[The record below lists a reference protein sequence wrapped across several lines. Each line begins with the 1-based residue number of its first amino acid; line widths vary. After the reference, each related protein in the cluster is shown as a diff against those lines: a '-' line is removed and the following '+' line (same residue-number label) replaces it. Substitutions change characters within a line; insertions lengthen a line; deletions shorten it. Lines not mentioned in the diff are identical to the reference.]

1 MAITGHIVEAQ
12 NHIRMGLALQPEHSS
27 TLHLLAL
34 ILTAE
39 RQYKVALAVVE
50 NALEEYPDCLN
61 LLYVKAHLEL
71 HEKGGEVSIK
81 FNFFYFYS
89 VLKYKKT

>member
-1 MAITGHIVEAQ
+1 MGLQLSITGQIAEAQ
-12 NHIRMGLALQPEHSS
+12 THIRVALDLQPEHSS

-39 RQYKVALAVVE
+39 QQYKLALSIVE
-50 NALEEYPDCLN
+50 NALDEYPDCLN

-71 HEKGGEVSIK
+71 HEKGGEVSNV
-81 FNFFYFYS
+81 FAS
-89 VLKYKKT
+89 GKKL